1 MAQHKSFVSACKK
14 FEQELVLYYYDELAG
29 NDRNKVDSHIAA
41 CEPCRLY
48 LAEMRS
54 LLPLTVAA
62 DSPPQTFW
70 DDYSREMRHKL
81 AAVQESPS
89 WWQSFLSLLQPRR
102 VPAFA
107 ATAVI
112 LIALT
117 LTFGKGL
124 WRTNDLPQD
133 DEAFMEVLPVT
144 ENLEFF
150 THLEV
155 LDSLDLLEFL
165 GSQGN
170 GAV

>member
-1 MAQHKSFVSACKK
+1 MAQHKSSVSACEK
-14 FEQELVLYYYDELAG
+14 FEPDLVLYYYGELAG
-29 NDRNKVDSHIAA
+29 TDRDKVDFHIAA

-48 LAEMRS
+48 LEQMRS
-54 LLPLTVAA
+54 LLPLTVAT

-70 DDYSREMRHKL
+70 DDYSREMRRKL
-81 AAVQESPS
+81 AAVHRSPA
-89 WWQSFLSLLQPRR
+89 WWQSFLSLLQPRM

-107 ATAVI
+107 TTAVI

-124 WRTNDLPQD
+124 WRTNDVPQD
-133 DEAFMEVLPVT
+133 DQAFMEVLPVA

-150 THLEV
+150 TNLEV